1 MPPLLEKEN
10 QRAELK
16 IDPFAIGKGIFLF
29 LRRRLYIMNGKMLI
43 LQTVIRNYFAHD
55 VCKNAAGLA
64 YYLLFAIFPLLIFIS
79 NVLGLLHLDIDAISQ
94 TLQGLL
100 PAEIVGLIESY
111 LDHVSRS
118 SSHFLL
124 WFSLVFSV
132 WFPFR
137 AAKGLM
143 ADVRLAHGLPKP
155 EKPLI
160 YGIHQLMYTLVL
172 LLVTV
177 LTPVLLSAGEMAL
190 AMLSDLSP
198 LFSSAW
204 KYIRFILTAVLMYF
218 ALGSLYAL
226 SQDRRLPSKQ
236 SRPGILAALC
246 AWLLVSVT
254 FSFYAENF
262 ANYSLVYGAL
272 GAVMLLLIWLYL
284 TAIILILG
292 AELNAAL
299 NEEKGPLV

>member
-1 MPPLLEKEN
+1 
-10 QRAELK
+10 
-16 IDPFAIGKGIFLF
+16 
-29 LRRRLYIMNGKMLI
+29 MNRI
-43 LQTVIRNYFAHD
+43 LQIVIKNYFAHD
-55 VCKNAAGLA
+55 VGKNAAGLA

-79 NVLGLLHLDIDAISQ
+79 NILGLLSLDIAAV
-94 TLQGLL
+94 TEALNGFL
-100 PAEIVGLIESY
+100 PGEIVGLIESY
-111 LDHVSRS
+111 LEHVSHT

-155 EKPLI
+155 ERPI
-160 YGIHQLMYTLVL
+160 VYGFHQLVYTLVL

-177 LTPVLLSAGEMAL
+177 LTPALLSIGERAL
-190 AMLSDLSP
+190 ASVFGLSP
-198 LFSSAW
+198 IFVSFWTYL
-204 KYIRFILTAVLMYF
+204 RFVLTAALMYF

-236 SRPGILAALC
+236 SRPGILAALA
-246 AWLLVSVT
+246 AWLLVSLA

-299 NEEKGPLV
+299 RTASGRPYDKI

>member
-1 MPPLLEKEN
+1 
-10 QRAELK
+10 
-16 IDPFAIGKGIFLF
+16 
-29 LRRRLYIMNGKMLI
+29 MNRT
-43 LQTVIRNYFAHD
+43 LQIVIKNYFAHD
-55 VCKNAAGLA
+55 VGKNAAGLA
-64 YYLLFAIFPLLIFIS
+64 YYLLFAIFPLLVFIS
-79 NVLGLLHLDIDAISQ
+79 NILGLLNLDIAAVTQNLGD
-94 TLQGLL
+94 LL
-100 PAEIVGLIESY
+100 PGEIVGLVESY
-111 LDHVSRS
+111 LEHVSQT

-143 ADVRLAHGLPKP
+143 ADVRLAHKLPKP
-155 EKPLI
+155 KNPVR
-160 YGIHQLMYTLVL
+160 YGFHQLIYTLVL
-172 LLVTV
+172 LLATV
-177 LTPVLLSAGEMAL
+177 LTPVLLSVGERAL
-190 AMLSDLSP
+190 GRLFGLSP
-198 LFSSAW
+198 WFTSLW
-204 KYIRFILTAVLMYF
+204 KYLRFILTAALMYF

-226 SQDRRLPSKQ
+226 SQDRPMPHSRR
-236 SRPGILAALC
+236 RPGILAALV
-246 AWLLVSVT
+246 AWLFVSLA

-299 NEEKGPLV
+299 QQ